1 LFFYLHFHMARWIA
15 WTLLTILSWG
25 IWAVLSKLIGGSI
38 SDAHIQVISTVG
50 VVPIVLA
57 LSMLR
62 DTAAVGSRPRGIL
75 LAIGSGIISCLG
87 NIAYYEALHHAKAAT
102 VIPLTALYPVVTVLL
117 AVPLLKEQ
125 VNLLQWIGIGLSL
138 AAIYLFN
145 VPQETAAEQGLAS
158 GWLLL
163 PLAAVVLWGITA
175 LMQKVATNHISARS
189 SAIWFLAAFIPV
201 AGVLL
206 LYYPLETGVKP
217 SVWGLAMLMGFML
230 ALGNLTILLAFS
242 SGGKASI
249 ITPLAGL
256 YPLVSI
262 PIALVA
268 FGERLGWRESLGI
281 MLALVAVVMLS
292 YQSEPDK
299 TSVSTI
305 ETG

>member
-1 LFFYLHFHMARWIA
+1 LAAAFRIPHPGNFDGGRRADRARTVDVKGHSGRRQSPTRYPLGRWLGHHFVPGQHR
-15 WTLLTILSWG
+15 LLRGAESRQGGDSHPAHGSLS
-25 IWAVLSKLIGGSI
+25 GGHRVACRS
-38 SDAHIQVISTVG
+38 
-50 VVPIVLA
+50 
-57 LSMLR
+57 
-62 DTAAVGSRPRGIL
+62 AAEGT
-75 LAIGSGIISCLG
+75 C
-87 NIAYYEALHHAKAAT
+87 KFM
-102 VIPLTALYPVVTVLL
+102 
-117 AVPLLKEQ
+117 
-125 VNLLQWIGIGLSL
+125 QWIGISLSL

-145 VPQETAAEQGLAS
+145 VPQESAAEQGLAS

-175 LMQKVATNHISARS
+175 LMQKVATNHISAQS

-206 LYYPLETGVKP
+206 LYYPLETSVKP
-217 SVWGLAMLMGFML
+217 AAWGLAMLMGFML

-242 SGGKASI
+242 SDGKASI

-268 FGERLGWRESLGI
+268 FGERLSWRESLGI

-292 YQSEPDK
+292 YQSEPNK
-299 TSVSTI
+299 TSPQPSKLDDSL
-305 ETG
+305 